1 MDAPVSASVPP
12 GGMGTPVVASV
23 QASDPLVPIHVKYVP
38 AALPVKVKP
47 EAGAETVNAVI
58 A

>member
-1 MDAPVSASVPP
+1 
-12 GGMGTPVVASV
+12 MGTPVVASV

-38 AALPVKVKP
+38 DAPFEKVKP

>member
-1 MDAPVSASVPP
+1 MDAPVSVSVPP

-23 QASDPLVPIHVKYVP
+23 QASDPLVPMQLKYVP
-38 AALPVKVKP
+38 DALPEKVKP